1 MVMRRLIRT
10 DGMVVD
16 LPVPLTIKQVLSL
29 IGAKSLD
36 TVALHH
42 LGWPL
47 HVMLVDDAGYE
58 TETVD
63 DGNGVITLKPVRAL
77 KAENVEATRLY
88 HANCRPG
95 TKHVVVG
102 DVVVV
107 PDMDF
112 GEVHGSRT

>member
-1 MVMRRLIRT
+1 MRRLIRT
-10 DGMVVD
+10 DGVVID
-16 LPVPLTIKQVLSL
+16 LPIPLSTSQALAL
-29 IGAKSLD
+29 INAKSFD

-42 LGWPL
+42 LGEPL

-63 DGNGVITLKPVRAL
+63 EGNGVITLKPVRAL

-95 TKHVVVG
+95 TTHVIVG
-102 DVVVV
+102 DVLVV

-112 GEVHGSRT
+112 T